1 MTAAGSCSITG
12 NVVKMISGTGVCT
25 TTANWVA
32 DNNYL
37 AATASQN
44 TNAAQVAPTVTF
56 TGAPASAVFGTSFTV
71 STTSNASTTA
81 SIVGTGAC
89 SAAGTIV
96 TMTSGTGICSLTAT
110 WAADSNY
117 LGTTATQS
125 TTAAKATPL
134 LTWLNPASIPYGTAL
149 SSTQLNATANV
160 PGTFA
165 YTPPAGTV
173 LAVGTQTLS
182 VTFTPTDSVDYTSA
196 TKQVT
201 IVVTQ
206 PAISIS
212 PTSINF
218 GTVSNGKTAS
228 QTVTISNTGNSTL
241 TINSISISLG
251 SGTDKDDFTFT
262 SGCGASL
269 GVGSSC
275 SVVVTFNA
283 DDSGTR
289 TGTLKISD
297 NAPNSPQTVAL
308 TGTVGKKG
316 H

>member
-1 MTAAGSCSITG
+1 MYA
-12 NVVKMISGTGVCT
+12 
-25 TTANWVA
+25 
-32 DNNYL
+32 
-37 AATASQN
+37 
-44 TNAAQVAPTVTF
+44 
-56 TGAPASAVFGTSFTV
+56 
-71 STTSNASTTA
+71 
-81 SIVGTGAC
+81 
-89 SAAGTIV
+89 
-96 TMTSGTGICSLTAT
+96 
-110 WAADSNY
+110 
-117 LGTTATQS
+117 
-125 TTAAKATPL
+125 
-134 LTWLNPASIPYGTAL
+134 
-149 SSTQLNATANV
+149 
-160 PGTFA
+160 
-165 YTPPAGTV
+165 PPAGTV

-228 QTVTISNTGNSTL
+228 QTVTISNTGNTTL

-251 SGTDKDDFTFT
+251 RGTDKDDFTFT
-262 SGCGASL
+262 SGCGSSL

-289 TGTLKISD
+289 TATLKISD